1 MFDYIR
7 IPAASSH
14 CRRQRSEI
22 RLSCFGFSSS
32 RPGGG
37 MFAPMIKHVR
47 YVHDFFGTLRCAQ
60 REIIVLRKIEF
71 LAKAAKL
78 KSESA
83 PVSSEM
89 PDIHERKK
97 QLWTPFRFEKWPSAH
112 SRFAQAI
119 VHTLGY

>member
-1 MFDYIR
+1 
-7 IPAASSH
+7 
-14 CRRQRSEI
+14 
-22 RLSCFGFSSS
+22 
-32 RPGGG
+32 

-89 PDIHERKK
+89 PDIHEGKK
-97 QLWTPFRFEKWPSAH
+97 QLWTPFRLEKWLPTH
-112 SRFAQAI
+112 SSFAQAI
-119 VHTLGY
+119 FVTVKDFRPRFAPNRSGQFI